1 MSPIK
6 TSKEFV
12 SNMRIIM
19 TNKKLQILT
28 ISFCM
33 SIVFCLF
40 ACSTKQEPISNLS
53 ALVEEVQ
60 ANGSNYSENDW
71 SVIAQELDAIEREM
85 EQYKGEYTDEEI
97 KEIGRLKGILLAQ
110 YTKYSVKNI
119 KNGVEN
125 AMKEAE
131 GLIDGFLNSFSSES
145 SQ

>member
-40 ACSTKQEPISNLS
+40 ACTTKMGPIGNL
-53 ALVEEVQ
+53 ADLTEEVQ
-60 ANGSNYSENDW
+60 ANGSSYSEEEW
-71 SVIAQELDAIEREM
+71 SAVANELDAIESEM
-85 EQYKGEYTDEEI
+85 EQYKGEYTDEEL

-110 YTKYSVKNI
+110 YTKYSVKSI

-131 GLIDGFLNSFSSES
+131 GLIDGFMNSFSNES

>member
-1 MSPIK
+1 MHEYSFL
-6 TSKEFV
+6 FV
-12 SNMRIIM
+12 CLF
-19 TNKKLQILT
+19 NKAGTYQQ
-28 ISFCM
+28 SFC
-33 SIVFCLF
+33 FGRR
-40 ACSTKQEPISNLS
+40 STSH
-53 ALVEEVQ
+53 
-60 ANGSNYSENDW
+60 
-71 SVIAQELDAIEREM
+71 AIEREM

-131 GLIDGFLNSFSSES
+131 GLIDGFLNSFPNES